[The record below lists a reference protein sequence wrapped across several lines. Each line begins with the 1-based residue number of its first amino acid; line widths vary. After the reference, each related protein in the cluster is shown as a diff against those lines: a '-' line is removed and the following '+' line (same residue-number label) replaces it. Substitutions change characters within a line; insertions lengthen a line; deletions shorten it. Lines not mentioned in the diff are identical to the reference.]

1 MNNNNEEK
9 DFNYNDK
16 FEEKLINVLR
26 SIDSITLDENNILI
40 DSSKKCE
47 NKYNK
52 LFKYIKDNFDRE

>member
-9 DFNYNDK
+9 DFNYDDK

-40 DSSKKCE
+40 DS
-47 NKYNK
+47 
-52 LFKYIKDNFDRE
+52 